1 MCGIAGFTCF
11 QHRPE
16 AGTRILEEMIT
27 SIRSRGPDAEGVYSD
42 DCIYLGHKRLSII
55 DLEGGKQPMHD
66 PKGRYHLTYNG
77 EIYNFIELR
86 ETLLEKGYSFQTESD
101 TEVLLTHLMDKGIEG
116 LASLNGMF
124 AFALW
129 DGHAK
134 EGYLVRDRVGIK
146 PLYYTVCNQE
156 LVFASELKA
165 LLAYPR
171 LERRLSCLSLNKYL
185 TFGYVPAPNTMY
197 EHVHKLEPGTYL
209 RFRQGEICK
218 QMYWDIPLE
227 ENPISGRNVDEC
239 ADEFVELL
247 EDSIV
252 KRLRSDVPVGVF
264 LSGGLD
270 SSTITALASKA
281 QQGALHTFSV
291 GFEDSSY
298 DESPYAHQVASLFQ
312 TVHHHQVCSTKVA
325 VELLPEVYAR
335 MDEPFA
341 DASILPTYLLC
352 KFASQ
357 RVKVVLGGDGGDE
370 LFAGYPSFQA
380 HKLMERLSF
389 LPVACRDLLTR
400 AARRIPVSHRY
411 ASVDFLMQQFLKGA
425 GISPEIRFFMWM
437 GYFGHEQKKSLLHKD
452 VQHELLRKNPYE
464 DIINYVKQSG
474 LVSDFERILYLCM
487 KLYLQDDILVKI
499 DRASMAHGLEVRVP
513 FLDHHVVE
521 YVSGIKSTYKLRRW
535 TSKYLLK
542 HAAAAILPKNIVHR
556 QKAGFMMPVAKWLQT
571 DLKERVKE
579 LFFDPQVEEDGLF
592 DLSFMKQLLDDHL
605 DQRRDNRK
613 QIWNLFCFLIWRKH
627 YGAS

>member
-11 QHRPE
+11 QGQPE
-16 AGTRILEEMIT
+16 RATSVLQEMT
-27 SIRSRGPDAEGVYSD
+27 TAIRSRGPDAEGMYAD
-42 DCIYLGHKRLSII
+42 ECIYLGHKRLSII
-55 DLEGGKQPMHD
+55 DVDGGKQPMQD
-66 PKGRYHLTYNG
+66 SQGRFHLTYNG
-77 EIYNFIELR
+77 EIYNFVELR
-86 ETLLEKGYSFQTESD
+86 EELLQLGYTLRTQSD
-101 TEVLLTHLMDKGIEG
+101 TEVLLMYLICKGIEG
-116 LASLNGMF
+116 LSALNGMF

-129 DGHAK
+129 DRQEQ
-134 EGYLVRDRVGIK
+134 EGYLVRDRIGIK
-146 PLYYTVCNQE
+146 PLYYAVCDHE

-165 LLAYPR
+165 LLVYPS

-209 RFRQGEICK
+209 HFRKHEIQK

-239 ADEFVELL
+239 ADEFVELM
-247 EDSIV
+247 EDSIL

-281 QQGALHTFSV
+281 QAGPLHTFSV

-298 DESPYAHQVASLFQ
+298 DESMYAQQIASLYN
-312 TVHHHQVCSTKVA
+312 TVHHHEVCSTQVA
-325 VELLPEVYAR
+325 LQLLPEVYEKT
-335 MDEPFA
+335 DEPFA

-352 KFASQ
+352 KFAAQ
-357 RVKVVLGGDGGDE
+357 QVKVVLGGDGGDE

-380 HKLMERLSF
+380 HKLMEKLSF

-400 AARRIPVSHRY
+400 AARRMPVSHRY
-411 ASVDFLMQQFLKGA
+411 ASIDFLMQQFFKGA

-437 GYFGHEQKKSLLHKD
+437 GYFSHEQKKSLLHKD
-452 VQHELLRKNPYE
+452 VQHELLRENPYE
-464 DIINYVKQSG
+464 DIINYVKQSR

-487 KLYLQDDILVKI
+487 KLYLQDDILVKV

-513 FLDHHVVE
+513 FLDHQVVE
-521 YVSGIKSTYKLRRW
+521 YVSGVSSTYKLRKW

-542 HAAAAILPKNIVHR
+542 HAASSFLPKNIVHR
-556 QKAGFMMPVAKWLQT
+556 RKAGFMMPVAKWLQT
-571 DLKERVKE
+571 DLRAQVQE
-579 LFFDPQVEEDGLF
+579 LFYDSQVEEDGLF
-592 DLSFMKQLLDDHL
+592 DVGFMKRLLDDHL
-605 DQRRDNRK
+605 HRRRDNRK
-613 QIWNLFCFLIWRKH
+613 QIWNLFCFLLWRRH
-627 YGAS
+627 YGTD